1 MAKSRHSP
9 PNANRPV
16 ISATRKELD
25 RKELLEA
32 LHLCEEVLSHY
43 ARLDDG
49 TPSVSA
55 IHGVRDLIERLEQ
68 QEGADVHDS

>member
-1 MAKSRHSP
+1 MAKSRRSP
-9 PNANRPV
+9 PNANRSV
-16 ISATRKELD
+16 ASATRKEPD
-25 RKELLEA
+25 RKELLEV

-55 IHGVRDLIERLEQ
+55 LHGVRDLIARMQ
-68 QEGADVHDS
+68 PQEDAHAAS